1 MTIERGGGSRTLK
14 SLRGDRVNFIVSQFP
29 PLPTRFRNFEF
40 HFKAKHFEMQRLLS
54 EDIDKR
60 LFLFT
65 DEKDALKLFLMLV
78 PQESYSRLT

>member
-1 MTIERGGGSRTLK
+1 
-14 SLRGDRVNFIVSQFP
+14 
-29 PLPTRFRNFEF
+29 
-40 HFKAKHFEMQRLLS
+40 MQRLLS